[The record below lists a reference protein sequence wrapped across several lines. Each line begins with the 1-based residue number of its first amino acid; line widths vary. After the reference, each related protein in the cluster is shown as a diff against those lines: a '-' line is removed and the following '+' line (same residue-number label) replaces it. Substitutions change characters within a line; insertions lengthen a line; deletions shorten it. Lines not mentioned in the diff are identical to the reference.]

1 MVLAVPRITRI
12 AVPQYCSPR
21 RIPGRLWRMAL
32 ICAVALAG
40 LAAVADRTIAA
51 PSHAIAMHGEP
62 ALPADFT
69 TLRYANPQAPK
80 SGRLVQ
86 GVLGTFDT
94 LNPFV
99 VRGLAAQSIRAYV
112 IESLMARG
120 YDEPFTLY
128 GLLAQSVETD
138 DERTFVTFTLNP
150 AARFS
155 DGRPVTTEDVVF
167 SWQLLRDKGRPNHRT
182 YYAKVKKAEVTAER
196 TIRFDLTGSDDREL
210 PLILGLMPVLPKHA
224 INQDT
229 FEETTFEAPLGSGPY
244 VVKEVQPG
252 RSLLFAR
259 NPDYWGKDLPINRGF
274 WNFEEVRFDYY
285 RDDNAYF
292 EAFKKG
298 LYDVRAELDPS
309 RWQTGYNFP
318 ALRAGRVIKDSFP
331 TGLPKGLSAFVFNT
345 RRPIFADSR
354 VREAIATLFDFGWV
368 NQNFFFGLYERSG
381 SYFEGSELSSLGRP
395 ADDRERKL
403 LAPFPQA
410 VRADIMNGTWR
421 PEASDGSGRDR
432 DNLKKALALFAEA
445 GFDLKGGI
453 LRNRASGRPLTFEI
467 LVTSKDQERLALSF
481 GRDLKR
487 AGIAVRVRVVDAVQ
501 YDRRRLTYDY
511 DMIQNRWDQSLSPG
525 NEQHFYW
532 SSEAAGV
539 DGTRNYM
546 GARNPAI
553 DAMIA
558 ALLRARGREEFV
570 SAVRALDR
578 SLISGFYVVPLFHLP
593 EQWVA
598 RWTHIEHP
606 QATSLF
612 GYLPET
618 WWRKPETQ

>member
-1 MVLAVPRITRI
+1 
-12 AVPQYCSPR
+12 
-21 RIPGRLWRMAL
+21 MAL
-32 ICAVALAG
+32 SCLVALAG
-40 LAAVADRTIAA
+40 LPPVADRAFAA

-62 ALPADFT
+62 TLPADFT
-69 TLRYANPQAPK
+69 ALRYANPRAPK

-86 GVLGTFDT
+86 GLLGTFDT

-99 VRGLAAQSIRAYV
+99 VRGLAAQSIRGYV
-112 IESLMARG
+112 VESLMARG

-138 DERTFVTFTLNP
+138 DARTFVTFTLNP

-155 DGRPVTTEDVVF
+155 DDRPVTAEDVVF
-167 SWQLLRDKGRPNHRT
+167 SWQMLRDKGRPNHRT
-182 YYAKVKKAEVTAER
+182 YYAKVKKAEIIAER
-196 TIRFDLTGSDDREL
+196 TIRFDLAGSDDREL

-224 INQDT
+224 INPDT
-229 FEETTFEAPLGSGPY
+229 FEETTFEPPLGSGPY
-244 VVKEVQPG
+244 MVKDVQPG

-259 NPDYWGKDLPINRGF
+259 NPDYWGRDLPINRGF
-274 WNFEEVRFDYY
+274 WNFEEIRFDYY

-298 LYDVRAELDPS
+298 LYDLRAELDPS
-309 RWQTGYNFP
+309 RWQTGYDFP

-345 RRPIFADSR
+345 RRPVFSDIR

-421 PEASDGSGRDR
+421 PESSDGSGRDR
-432 DNLKKALALFAEA
+432 DNLKKALALFTEA

-453 LRNRASGRPLTFEI
+453 LRNRASGQPLSFEI

-487 AGIAVRVRVVDAVQ
+487 AGIAARVRVVDAVQ

-578 SLISGFYVVPLFHLP
+578 TLISGFYVVPLFHLP

-598 RWTHIEHP
+598 RWAHIEHP

>member
-1 MVLAVPRITRI
+1 MALGCVVVLAGLQ
-12 AVPQYCSPR
+12 AN
-21 RIPGRLWRMAL
+21 L
-32 ICAVALAG
+32 ALAG
-40 LAAVADRTIAA
+40 

-62 ALPADFT
+62 AWPKDFARLPYAD
-69 TLRYANPQAPK
+69 PQAPK
-80 SGRLVQ
+80 AGRLVQ

-99 VRGLAAQSIRAYV
+99 VRGLAAQSIRGYV

-138 DERTFVTFTLNP
+138 DERTFVSFTLNP

-155 DGRPVTTEDVVF
+155 DGKPVTAEDVVF

-182 YYAKVKKAEVTAER
+182 YYAKVKNAEITAER
-196 TIRFDLTGSDDREL
+196 TVRFDLTGSNDREL
-210 PLILGLMPVLPKHA
+210 PLILGLMPVLPRHA
-224 INQDT
+224 INPDT
-229 FEETTFEAPLGSGPY
+229 FEETTFEPPLGSGPY
-244 VVKEVQPG
+244 IVKDVQPG
-252 RSLLFAR
+252 RSLLFVR

-274 WNFEEVRFDYY
+274 WNFDQIRFDYY

-309 RWQTGYNFP
+309 RWQTGYDFP
-318 ALRAGRVIKDSFP
+318 ARRSGRVIKDSFP

-345 RRPIFADSR
+345 RRPVFADSR
-354 VREAIATLFDFGWV
+354 VREAIATLFDFDWV
-368 NQNFFFGLYERSG
+368 NQNFFFGLYARSA
-381 SYFEGSELSSLGRP
+381 SYFEGSELSSVGRP
-395 ADDRERKL
+395 ADERERKL
-403 LAPFPQA
+403 LAPFPGA
-410 VRADIMNGTWR
+410 VRPDIMNGTWR

-432 DNLKKALALFAEA
+432 DNLKKALALFAAA
-445 GFDLKGGI
+445 GFDLKNGV
-453 LRNRASGRPLTFEI
+453 LRNQKTGQPLSFEF
-467 LVTSKDQERLALSF
+467 LVTSKDQERLALAFS
-481 GRDLKR
+481 RDLKR
-487 AGIAVRVRVVDAVQ
+487 AGISVRVRVVDAVQ

-546 GARNPAI
+546 GARSPAV

-578 SLISGFYVVPLFHLP
+578 ALISGFYVVPLFHLP

-598 RWTHIEHP
+598 RWSHIEHP
-606 QATSLF
+606 KTTSLF

>member
-1 MVLAVPRITRI
+1 MRIVGICVLLLVFW
-12 AVPQYCSPR
+12 Q
-21 RIPGRLWRMAL
+21 
-32 ICAVALAG
+32 AG
-40 LAAVADRTIAA
+40 QAWAR
-51 PSHAIAMHGEP
+51 PSHAIAMHGAP
-62 ALPADFT
+62 ALPKDFA
-69 TLRYANPQAPK
+69 TLRYANPQAPR

-86 GVLGTFDT
+86 GVLGTFDS

-99 VRGLAAQSIRAYV
+99 VRGLAAQSIRGYV

-128 GLLAQSVETD
+128 GLLAESVETD
-138 DERTFVTFTLNP
+138 EERTFVTFALNP

-155 DGRPVTTEDVVF
+155 DGKPVTADDVVF

-182 YYAKVKKAEVTAER
+182 YYAKVKKVEITAER
-196 TIRFDLTGSDDREL
+196 TVRFDLAGSDDREL

-224 INQDT
+224 INAET
-229 FEETTFEAPLGSGPY
+229 FEETTFEPPVGSGPY
-244 VVKEVQPG
+244 IVKDVQPG
-252 RSLLFAR
+252 RSLTFIR
-259 NPDYWGKDLPINRGF
+259 NPDYWGRDLPINRGF
-274 WNFEEVRFDYY
+274 WNFDEIRFDYY

-298 LYDVRAELDPS
+298 LYDLRAELDPG
-309 RWQTGYNFP
+309 RWQTGYDFP
-318 ALRAGRVIKDSFP
+318 ALRAGRVVKDSFP

-345 RRPIFADSR
+345 RRPVFADIR
-354 VREAIATLFDFGWV
+354 VREAIAALFDFEWV

-395 ADDRERKL
+395 ADERERKL
-403 LAPFPQA
+403 LASFPQA
-410 VRADIMNGTWR
+410 VRADVMEGRWR
-421 PEASDGSGRDR
+421 PEGSDGSGRDR
-432 DNLKKALALFAEA
+432 DNLKKALALFSEA
-445 GFDLKGGI
+445 GFDLKGGVM
-453 LRNRASGRPLTFEI
+453 RNRASGQALSFEM
-467 LVTSKDQERLALSF
+467 LVTSKDQERLALAFS
-481 GRDLKR
+481 RDLKR
-487 AGIAVRVRVVDAVQ
+487 AGIGVRVRVVDAVQ

-578 SLISGFYVVPLFHLP
+578 TLISGFYVVPLFHLP

-606 QATSLF
+606 KVTPLF

>member
-1 MVLAVPRITRI
+1 M
-12 AVPQYCSPR
+12 
-21 RIPGRLWRMAL
+21 
-32 ICAVALAG
+32 LAG
-40 LAAVADRTIAA
+40 LQAGTPSLAG

-62 ALPADFT
+62 ALPPDFS

-99 VRGLAAQSIRAYV
+99 VRGLAAQSIRGYV
-112 IESLMARG
+112 VESLMARG

-138 DERTFVTFTLNP
+138 DERTFVSFTLNP

-155 DGRPVTTEDVVF
+155 DGRPVTAEDVVF

-182 YYAKVKKAEVTAER
+182 YYAKVRKAEIIAER
-196 TIRFDLTGSDDREL
+196 TVRFDLTGSDDREL
-210 PLILGLMPVLPKHA
+210 PLILGLMPVLAKHA
-224 INQDT
+224 VNADT
-229 FEETTFEAPLGSGPY
+229 FEDTTFQSPLGSGPY
-244 VVKEVQPG
+244 RVTDVQPG
-252 RSLLFAR
+252 RSLTFVR
-259 NPDYWGKDLPINRGF
+259 NSDYWGKDLPINRGF
-274 WNFEEVRFDYY
+274 WNFADVRFDYY

-298 LYDVRAELDPS
+298 LYDIRAELDPS
-309 RWQTGYNFP
+309 RWQTGYDFP
-318 ALRAGRVIKDSFP
+318 ALRSGRVVKDSFP
-331 TGLPKGLSAFVFNT
+331 TGLPKGFSAFVFNT
-345 RRPIFADSR
+345 RRQIFSDSR
-354 VREAIATLFDFGWV
+354 VREAIATLFDFQWV

-381 SYFEGSELSSLGRP
+381 SYFEGSELASLGRA
-395 ADDRERKL
+395 ADERERKL

-421 PEASDGSGRDR
+421 PEGSDGSGRDR
-432 DNLKKALALFAEA
+432 DNLKKALSLLSEA
-445 GFDLKGGI
+445 GFDLKNGV
-453 LRNRASGRPLTFEI
+453 LRNRSTGQPLAFEF

-481 GRDLKR
+481 SRDLKR
-487 AGIAVRVRVVDAVQ
+487 AGIALRVRVVDAVQ

-558 ALLRARGREEFV
+558 ALLRARGRDEFV

-578 SLISGFYVVPLFHLP
+578 ALISGFYVVPLFHLP

-598 RWTHIEHP
+598 RWAYIEHP
-606 QATSLF
+606 KVTPLF

>member
-1 MVLAVPRITRI
+1 M
-12 AVPQYCSPR
+12 SS
-21 RIPGRLWRMAL
+21 GRLWRLAL
-32 ICAVALAG
+32 ACAATLAG
-40 LAAVADRTIAA
+40 LVAGPAVAR
-51 PSHAIAMHGEP
+51 PSHAIAMHGAP
-62 ALPADFT
+62 ALPPDFT
-69 TLRYANPQAPK
+69 RLRYANPEAPQR
-80 SGRLVQ
+80 GRLVQ

-99 VRGLAAQSIRAYV
+99 VRGLAAQSIRGHV
-112 IESLMARG
+112 VESLMARG

-138 DERTFVTFTLNP
+138 DERTFVSFTLNP

-155 DGRPVTTEDVVF
+155 DGKPVTAEDVVF

-182 YYAKVKKAEVTAER
+182 YYAKVKKAEIVAER

-210 PLILGLMPVLPKHA
+210 PLILGLMPVLAKHA
-224 INQDT
+224 VNAET
-229 FEETTFEAPLGSGPY
+229 FEDTTFEALLGSGPY
-244 VVKEVQPG
+244 TVKDVQPG
-252 RSLLFAR
+252 RSLTFVR
-259 NPDYWGKDLPINRGF
+259 HSDYWGKDLPINRGF
-274 WNFEEVRFDYY
+274 WNFAEIHFDYY

-298 LYDVRAELDPS
+298 LYDIRAELDPS
-309 RWQTGYNFP
+309 RWQTGYDFP
-318 ALRAGRVIKDSFP
+318 ALRAGRVVKDSFP

-345 RRPIFADSR
+345 RRPIFADHR
-354 VREAIATLFDFGWV
+354 VREAVATLFDFAWV

-381 SYFEGSELSSLGRP
+381 SYFEGSELSSLGRA
-395 ADDRERKL
+395 ADAREREL

-410 VRADIMNGTWR
+410 VRADVMDGTWR
-421 PEASDGSGRDR
+421 PEGSDGSGRDR
-432 DNLKKALALFAEA
+432 DNLKKALALFADA
-445 GFDLKGGI
+445 GFDLKNGV
-453 LRNRASGRPLTFEI
+453 LRNRSTGQPFAFEF
-467 LVTSKDQERLALSF
+467 LVTTKDQERLALSLS
-481 GRDLKR
+481 RDLKR
-487 AGIAVRVRVVDAVQ
+487 AGIALRVRVVDAVQ

-546 GARNPAI
+546 GARNPAT

-558 ALLRARGREEFV
+558 ALLRARSREDFV

-578 SLISGFYVVPLFHLP
+578 TLISGFYVVPLFHLP

-598 RWTHIEHP
+598 RWTQIQHP
-606 QATSLF
+606 DVTPLF

-618 WWRKPETQ
+618 WWHKPDTQ